1 MFTCRV
7 CRRGQLPASRAARAK
22 SGDPVCAN
30 CWANYP
36 EKRVVDVL
44 DAERNLPAKR
54 KTNPREPDEVIDP
67 TQFARE
73 LTCNVGASAR
83 FAFRR
88 SVQDNTGKLRDS
100 AKRYADHLD
109 EWPAFTREVFAHL
122 YDPDELTPLP
132 QDDQSAFARQA
143 IHALEQQPSFPM
155 LRSAASAHRTIA
167 AEAGAKMA
175 DIVGK
180 ALGLDKLQPDEVE
193 SADPR
198 SSQDTIDAVNEMMQD
213 AGASTEQVSEALEE
227 AGREAVKANSHRA
240 SMMAN
245 LEQAMQTRGMAKLI
259 EAVTAEAQ
267 QKAEAVGMMRGFGLN
282 GDAESGDD
290 GIDDELLKFVLGNP
304 DLLRVLKE
312 CGRLRDAAAAKGMST
327 TATGACDVVGVR
339 PDDDPTRLLPE
350 ELVMLDDEDLGDAT
364 LARLLDGETLCWE
377 MEGEEFRDRGDI
389 VLVVDRSG
397 SMGGTTII
405 FARALAAACLMNARL
420 QGRRVVLCMFSS
432 GAPTVVNVQ
441 GIHGLKDAI
450 RALGLPASGGTDTSG
465 AFRAVHEHGLADLRD
480 PDVLLITD
488 GVFPDNGELRSQLK
502 RFPDDTRFNGLM
514 LNYSWQQGQHSWLD
528 EQWEVS
534 ADGSPSN
541 NDALLK
547 IMSTVGS
554 KNAKRK
560 DKAA

>member
-1 MFTCRV
+1 
-7 CRRGQLPASRAARAK
+7 
-22 SGDPVCAN
+22 
-30 CWANYP
+30 
-36 EKRVVDVL
+36 
-44 DAERNLPAKR
+44 
-54 KTNPREPDEVIDP
+54 
-67 TQFARE
+67 
-73 LTCNVGASAR
+73 
-83 FAFRR
+83 
-88 SVQDNTGKLRDS
+88 
-100 AKRYADHLD
+100 
-109 EWPAFTREVFAHL
+109 
-122 YDPDELTPLP
+122 
-132 QDDQSAFARQA
+132 
-143 IHALEQQPSFPM
+143 
-155 LRSAASAHRTIA
+155 
-167 AEAGAKMA
+167 
-175 DIVGK
+175 
-180 ALGLDKLQPDEVE
+180 
-193 SADPR
+193 
-198 SSQDTIDAVNEMMQD
+198 
-213 AGASTEQVSEALEE
+213 
-227 AGREAVKANSHRA
+227 
-240 SMMAN
+240 
-245 LEQAMQTRGMAKLI
+245 
-259 EAVTAEAQ
+259 
-267 QKAEAVGMMRGFGLN
+267 
-282 GDAESGDD
+282 
-290 GIDDELLKFVLGNP
+290 
-304 DLLRVLKE
+304 
-312 CGRLRDAAAAKGMST
+312 MST